1 MKYLTLQSVSRE
13 KEQMT
18 DSPVPP
24 QAKAALLVT
33 GIYLSRFRIMSSCLL

>member
-1 MKYLTLQSVSRE
+1 MHLALQIVSRE

-18 DSPVPP
+18 SSSVPP

-33 GIYLSRFRIMSSCLL
+33 SFYLSRCSIV